1 MPDIGSR
8 FALRRRSR
16 YTVEPH
22 VPQKWSDTLFSSL
35 PAIPTPSISTPL
47 QTFGSPKYAMTC
59 ARVPVC
65 F

>member
-1 MPDIGSR
+1 M
-8 FALRRRSR
+8 
-16 YTVEPH
+16 EPH